1 MKGLRVIGDYAA
13 EFLVITLLVAAS
25 ALSVIFL
32 VPVLVGVT
40 GYFSRELDARR
51 FRDIFTTIG
60 KNWKVI
66 VFYTIFQ
73 LIIIVFPVLNIYF
86 FNTHPD
92 KTNNFVLAISVIAL
106 LFGTIYLATSP
117 TVIVNMNVK
126 FRQLLYNGFMM
137 LFGSLWRS
145 IISVLLLLGIVA
157 LTLTYPYVLVLTLY
171 IVPMTISKL
180 MKENFYK
187 LKAKALNTSV
197 EQLKRKEKEDDYLDE
212 KGAVKPADIHFEGTE
227 NSAEGSDG
235 DEAASEDTDE
245 AASEDTDEAASE
257 DTDEAASEDTDEA
270 ASEESGD
277 VEKADIEE
285 QSEGDEAE
293 AAEDVDKTNVEEQ
306 NEIIASNTESSDSA
320 QNE

>member
-1 MKGLRVIGDYAA
+1 MKGLRGIGDYAA

-25 ALSVIFL
+25 AMSVIFL

-40 GYFSRELDARR
+40 GYFSKELDARR
-51 FRDIFTTIG
+51 FKDIFTTIG

-106 LFGTIYLATSP
+106 LVGTVYLATAP

-145 IISVLLLLGIVA
+145 IVSVLLLLGIVA
-157 LTLTYPYVLVLTLY
+157 LMLKYPYVLVLTLY
-171 IVPMTISKL
+171 IVPMIISKL

-197 EQLKRKEKEDDYLDE
+197 EQLKRKEKEDDYIDE
-212 KGAVKPADIHFEGTE
+212 KGAVKPVDIHFEGAESSTE
-227 NSAEGSDG
+227 QTESDC
-235 DEAASEDTDE
+235 AIT
-245 AASEDTDEAASE
+245 
-257 DTDEAASEDTDEA
+257 
-270 ASEESGD
+270 
-277 VEKADIEE
+277 
-285 QSEGDEAE
+285 E
-293 AAEDVDKTNVEEQ
+293 AAEDIYKADVYGQTESEGVMAEASEEIDKTDIDEQ
-306 NEIIASNTESSDSA
+306 NEGDGVTTDVSEDADKADVDEQNEVIASNAESSDSA
-320 QNE
+320 RNE